1 MNTGLVLHTVLGLL
15 LLLIPAGALYL
26 LERKT
31 LRSFAISLARMVIQ
45 LLVVCLMVWGLIRV
59 DKPWLSIL
67 WLAVMAVYSAFLVLK
82 RCKLAGSRLMVA
94 VGAGLFVGV
103 LLVGLWLLGVVFPV
117 KMFAAR
123 WFVPVTA
130 LLLGHSTTM
139 MIRGLNTFVSAL
151 KADREQYEF
160 LHGNGQPLL
169 KALMPFLRRA
179 LMAVISP
186 TVANL
191 SVLGLFSMPLLL
203 GGIFLGGVAPI
214 NAFFIMLCM
223 IVGCITASVL
233 SLGIALYLY
242 VKLLFKQTV

>member
-26 LERKT
+26 LERKM
-31 LRSFAISLARMVIQ
+31 LRSFAVSLARMVIQ

-130 LLLGHSTTM
+130 LLLGHSTMM

-186 TVANL
+186 TVTNL
-191 SVLGLFSMPLLL
+191 SMLGLFSMPLLL
-203 GGIFLGGVAPI
+203 GGIFLGGVSPI

-223 IVGCITASVL
+223 IVGCVSASVL